1 MMDTGLHPVPLN
13 ETQTAFFSEMP
24 LANGS
29 DIAAGAAG
37 RQARPLKVVVDYLGA
52 LALLNMFYI
61 GGAQVLDIAG
71 STTLFLGLA
80 LNAAMFLAVSLWA
93 IVNHLKQSRNSD
105 FEPKAAQAT
114 GHATGDVKMAVI
126 TTPPRVEP
134 RLPVTTRPGSSGVR
148 IICVSN
154 QKGGVGKTTT
164 TINLATAFAA
174 AGKRI
179 LVIDLD
185 SQGNAST
192 GFGIRRSDRK
202 NSAYQLLTGG
212 LSLTESIS
220 KTSVPGI
227 SIVPSTVD
235 LASADVELAT
245 VPRRALRLKDAI
257 AHGTVANDFDY
268 ILIDCP
274 PALGVLTLN
283 AMAASDA
290 IIVPLQCEFFALE
303 GLATL
308 LKTIERVQATFN
320 PDLRIEGIVLTMYD
334 KRNNLSADVANDVR
348 DFMGDKVFKT
358 VIPRNVRLSEAP
370 SHGMPALLYDEG
382 CPGSQAYIRL
392 AQELMQ
398 QEAAAIAA

>member
-1 MMDTGLHPVPLN
+1 MMDTDPHPIPLN
-13 ETQTAFFSEMP
+13 ETQAAFFSDMP

-29 DIAAGAAG
+29 DIAASAAG

-52 LALLNMFYI
+52 IALFNIFYI
-61 GGAQVLDIAG
+61 GGAQMLGIAG
-71 STTLFLGLA
+71 STALFLGLA
-80 LNAAMFLAVSLWA
+80 LNAAMLLAVSLWA
-93 IVNHLKQSRNSD
+93 IADHLKRSRNSD
-105 FEPKAAQAT
+105 FEPTGAQAT
-114 GHATGDVKMAVI
+114 EHATGDVKMAVI
-126 TTPPRVEP
+126 TPPRVKP
-134 RLPVTTRPGSSGVR
+134 RPPATPQPGSPGVR

-174 AGKRI
+174 VGKRV

-192 GFGIRRSDRK
+192 GFGIRRSERK

-212 LSLTESIS
+212 RSLTEAIS
-220 KTSVPGI
+220 RTSVPGV

-257 AHGTVANDFDY
+257 AHGTAASDFDY

-348 DFMGDKVFKT
+348 EFMGDKVFET

-370 SHGMPALLYDEG
+370 SHGMPALLYDER

-392 AQELMQ
+392 ARELLQ